1 MKYYQKSLLMHTSNS
16 LWYIGNNCILSHR
29 DNPLDVCLNLIVG
42 MNNQC
47 KSVALTILIDF
58 AS

>member
-1 MKYYQKSLLMHTSNS
+1 MYLLMHTSNS
-16 LWYIGNNCILSHR
+16 QWYNGNNCILSHR

-47 KSVALTILIDF
+47 KKCNIDHF
-58 AS
+58 N